1 MLLRSTHSGSVA
13 VDCCFPQSLAAG
25 SAQAPDELEVLGL
38 VLEEGGSVAVA
49 ALHRVLD
56 RLLKAWLVL
65 TWAAKGGLFHKS
77 TKSRRCKYEDD
88 FLICLN

>member
-1 MLLRSTHSGSVA
+1 M
-13 VDCCFPQSLAAG
+13 
-25 SAQAPDELEVLGL
+25 LGL

-56 RLLKAWLVL
+56 RLLKTWLVL

-77 TKSRRCKYEDD
+77 TNS
-88 FLICLN
+88 